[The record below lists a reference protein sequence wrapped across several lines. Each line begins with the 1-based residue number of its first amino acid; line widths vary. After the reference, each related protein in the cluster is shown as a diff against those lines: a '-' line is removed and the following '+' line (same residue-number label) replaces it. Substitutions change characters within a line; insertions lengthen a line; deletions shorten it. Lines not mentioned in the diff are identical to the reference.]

1 MDTITSFCFAR
12 SVDALAEDSDTIIK
26 YRLLLVLGNIIEFTD
41 VRGTI
46 QTDSVEKLQRNLS
59 QVRQM
64 IPPYLQITE
73 GQSSEPLT
81 LKRDRVTLDRI
92 FQLGQCLL
100 HRGFLNRRHD
110 PSVLQY
116 RGSCID
122 AAMTLLDHQSAIFL
136 EFGSNYAQNV
146 KRRNRYTLTSHDF
159 FVAGMT
165 RALDLHYGFKVE
177 PQSPNPSDVS
187 I

>member
-116 RGSCID
+116 RALVS
-122 AAMTLLDHQSAIFL
+122 TL
-136 EFGSNYAQNV
+136 
-146 KRRNRYTLTSHDF
+146 R
-159 FVAGMT
+159 
-165 RALDLHYGFKVE
+165 
-177 PQSPNPSDVS
+177 
-187 I
+187 